1 MTSPLDL
8 IRINNLPLV
17 GQLVSDE
24 LTLGLHH
31 SRRNGVGVEFAQ
43 FRAYQPGDDPKRID
57 WKRYAQTGKHL
68 VRESETES
76 SQHVRLLLDLS
87 GSMNYAEG
95 DVRRLDYAKVLL
107 AAVAYIANRQGD
119 QLSLYGVREGQL
131 EPLVPPGKQAFQKVL
146 GRLAGVTAA
155 GGWPANPSQ
164 FPVPNR
170 NQNELL
176 VLVSDLLQLNDEW
189 ITLLRQAATPRR
201 EILLIQVLGQQE
213 IAFDLSGFYQFQDLE
228 TNQTIEVQADAV
240 HSQVRQAATA
250 YFAQLD
256 TALHLPHLRRV
267 RTLLTDPP
275 ALVLRE
281 LLGYQSH

>member
-1 MTSPLDL
+1 MTPPLDF

-17 GQLVSDE
+17 GQLISDE
-24 LTLGLHH
+24 LTLGLHR

-76 SQHVRLLLDLS
+76 SQQVRLLLDLS

-95 DVRRLDYAKVLL
+95 PVRRLDYAKVLL

-119 QLSLYGVREGQL
+119 QLSLHSVREGQV
-131 EPLVPPGKQAFQKVL
+131 EALVPVGKQAFQKVL
-146 GRLAGVTAA
+146 GTLAGLTA
-155 GGWPANPSQ
+155 GGSWPAEPPA
-164 FPVPNR
+164 FPIPQR
-170 NQNELL
+170 NQRELL

-213 IAFDLSGFYQFQDLE
+213 VDFNLSGFYQFQDLE
-228 TNQTIEVQADAV
+228 TDQSVEVQADTV
-240 HSQVRQAATA
+240 RNQVQQAATA
-250 YFAQLD
+250 YFDQL
-256 TALHLPHLRRV
+256 TSQLHLPHLRHV
-267 RTLLTDPP
+267 RALLTDPP

-281 LLGYQSH
+281 LLAV

>member
-1 MTSPLDL
+1 MSPLDL

-24 LTLGLHH
+24 MTLGLHR

-76 SQHVRLLLDLS
+76 SQHIRLLIDLS

-95 DVRRLDYAKVLL
+95 NVRRLDYAKVVL
-107 AAVAYIANRQGD
+107 AAIAYIANRQSD

-131 EPLVPPGKQAFQKVL
+131 APLVPPGKQAFQKVL
-146 GRLAGVTAA
+146 GTLAGVTAA
-155 GGWPANPSQ
+155 GGWPANPPQ

-170 NQNELL
+170 NQSELL

-189 ITLLRQAATPRR
+189 LNLLRQAATPRR
-201 EILLIQVLGQQE
+201 EILLIQVLGKQE
-213 IAFDLSGFYQFQDLE
+213 VDFNLSGFYQFQDLE
-228 TNQTIEVQADAV
+228 TKQTVEVQADAV
-240 HSQVRQAATA
+240 RSQVRQAATA

-256 TALHLPHLRRV
+256 MELHLPHLRRV
-267 RTLLTDPP
+267 RALLTDPP

-281 LLGYQSH
+281 LLG

>member
-1 MTSPLDL
+1 MTTPLDL
-8 IRINNLPLV
+8 IRIDNLPLV

-24 LTLGLHH
+24 LTLGLHR

-95 DVRRLDYAKVLL
+95 PVRRLDYAKVLL

-119 QLSLYGVREGQL
+119 QLSLYGIREGQL

-146 GRLAGVTAA
+146 GTLAGLTAA
-155 GGWPANPSQ
+155 GSWPNDPPP

-170 NQNELL
+170 TQSELL

-189 ITLLRQAATPRR
+189 LTLLRQAATPRR
-201 EILLIQVLGQQE
+201 EILLVQVLGQQE
-213 IAFDLSGFYQFQDLE
+213 VEFSLSGFFQFQDLE
-228 TNQTIEVQADAV
+228 SGQSVEVQADTVRA
-240 HSQVRQAATA
+240 QVRQAATA
-250 YFAQLD
+250 YFTQLESQ
-256 TALHLPHLRRV
+256 LQLPHLRRV
-267 RTLLTDPP
+267 RALLTDPP

-281 LLGYQSH
+281 LLG

>member
-1 MTSPLDL
+1 MSPLDL

-24 LTLGLHH
+24 LTLGLHR
-31 SRRNGVGVEFAQ
+31 SRRSGVGVEFVQ

-87 GSMNYAEG
+87 GSMNYTEG

-107 AAVAYIANRQGD
+107 AAIAYIANRQGD
-119 QLSLYGVREGQL
+119 QLSLYGVRAGEL

-146 GRLAGVTAA
+146 GTLASVSAA
-155 GGWPANPSQ
+155 GGWPVDPPP
-164 FPVPNR
+164 FPVPSR
-170 NQNELL
+170 NQSELL

-189 ITLLRQAATPRR
+189 LTLLRQAATPRR

-213 IAFDLSGFYQFQDLE
+213 VDFTLSGFYQFQDLE
-228 TNQTIEVQADAV
+228 TSQTIEIQADAV
-240 HSQVRQAATA
+240 RSQVKQAASD
-250 YFAQLD
+250 YFTQLD
-256 TALHLPHLRRV
+256 DQLHLPHLRRV
-267 RTLLTDPP
+267 RALLTDAP
-275 ALVLRE
+275 ALVLQE
-281 LLGYQSH
+281 LLG

>member
-1 MTSPLDL
+1 MTNSLDL
-8 IRINNLPLV
+8 IRLNNLPLV

-24 LTLGLHH
+24 LKLGLHR

-95 DVRRLDYAKVLL
+95 NLRRLDYAKVLL
-107 AAVAYIANRQGD
+107 AAIAYIANRQGD
-119 QLSLYGVREGQL
+119 QLSLYGVRAGEI

-146 GRLAGVTAA
+146 GTLAGLSAG
-155 GGWPANPSQ
+155 GGWPVDPPS

-170 NQNELL
+170 NQSELL

-189 ITLLRQAATPRR
+189 LTLLRQAAMPRR

-213 IAFDLSGFYQFQDLE
+213 VNFDLAGFYQFQDLE
-228 TNQTIEVQADAV
+228 TGQSVEVQADTV
-240 HSQVRQAATA
+240 KTQVRTAATA
-250 YFAQLD
+250 YFANLD
-256 TALHLPHLRRV
+256 SQLHLPHLRRV
-267 RTLLTDPP
+267 RALLTDPP
-275 ALVLRE
+275 ALVLQE
-281 LLGYQSH
+281 LLG